1 MDTVVEKLVAGGASP
16 GSAELRGRFEG
27 NLTLRSW

>member
-16 GSAELRGRFEG
+16 GSAELQGRFKG